1 MPPRPRVLQ
10 SGNGRPIA
18 VPTKARMKKLPDVAT
33 FYEQGVTDVAFQVQ
47 GFICLVG
54 PAAMPKEI
62 VRKLSDMMVEGG
74 KSERI
79 QKILDTFGIDDGRA
93 GPVFFEKFLAEQ
105 GPVWIDLVKG
115 LNIEP
120 Q

>member
-1 MPPRPRVLQ
+1 MRVRECMP
-10 SGNGRPIA
+10 
-18 VPTKARMKKLPDVAT
+18 VPTKTRMRKLPDVAT
-33 FYEQGVTDVAFQVQ
+33 FLEQGIDDVTFQVQ

-62 VRKLSDMMVEGG
+62 VNKLSDMMVQLG

-79 QKILDTFGIDDGRA
+79 VRILDTFGIDMAAQDQA
-93 GPVFFEKFLAEQ
+93 YFQKYLAEE
-105 GPVWIDLVKG
+105 GPVWLELVKG
-115 LNIEP
+115 LNLEP

>member
-1 MPPRPRVLQ
+1 MR
-10 SGNGRPIA
+10 
-18 VPTKARMKKLPDVAT
+18 KLPDVPT
-33 FYEQGVTDVAFQVQ
+33 FLEQGVGDVAFQVQ

-62 VRKLSDMMVEGG
+62 VVKLSDMMVEAG
-74 KSERI
+74 KTERI
-79 QKILDTFGIDDGRA
+79 QKILDTFGIDVAAQDH
-93 GPVFFEKFLAEQ
+93 VFFEKILAEQ
-105 GPVWIDLVKG
+105 GPVWIELVKG

>member
-1 MPPRPRVLQ
+1 AAVLE

-18 VPTKARMKKLPDVAT
+18 VPTKMRMRKLPDVGT
-33 FYEQGVTDVAFQVQ
+33 FREQGVTDVAFQVQ

-62 VRKLSDMMVEGG
+62 VLKLSDMMAEAA
-74 KSERI
+74 KSERL
-79 QKILDTFGIDDGRA
+79 QNTLDTFGIEKAAQDHG
-93 GPVFFEKFLAEQ
+93 FFEKFRAEQ
-105 GPVWIDLVKG
+105 GPVWIELVKG
-115 LNIEP
+115 LNLEP